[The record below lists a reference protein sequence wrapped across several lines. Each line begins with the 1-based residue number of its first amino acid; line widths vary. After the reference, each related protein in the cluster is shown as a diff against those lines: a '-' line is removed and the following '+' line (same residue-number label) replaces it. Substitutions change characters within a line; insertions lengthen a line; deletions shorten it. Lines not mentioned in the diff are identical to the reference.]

1 MREFFYGI
9 YDFGNGDFDVRRS
22 GELPVMIFDNE
33 ADRANWINSPD
44 EFDIEWEKE
53 FGWYRKAIT
62 AEQARDALGYMSDSS
77 GFCCDWIVDSLE
89 ANDIETIRAALGWD
103 SFKLPVELSPLIL
116 RDVKLPKKYYE
127 KYYDDLYDLC
137 FMKVE

>member
-1 MREFFYGI
+1 MREFFYGV
-9 YDFGNGDFDVRRS
+9 YDFGNCDFDARAFS
-22 GELPVMIFDNE
+22 GDLPVVIFDNE

-62 AEQARDALGYMSDSS
+62 AEQARDALGRMLDSL
-77 GFCCDWIVDSLE
+77 GFGCDWIIDSLE
-89 ANDIETIRAALGWD
+89 ADDIETVRTALGWD
-103 SFKLPVELSPLIL
+103 SFKLPVELSPLVL
-116 RDVKLPKKYYE
+116 RDVKLPE

-137 FMKVE
+137 FMEVE

>member
-1 MREFFYGI
+1 MEKLFYGI
-9 YDFGNGDFDVRRS
+9 YDYGKGDFNARWS

-33 ADRANWINSPD
+33 ADREDWINCPD
-44 EFDIEWEKE
+44 ELDIVWEKE

-62 AEQARDALGYMSDSS
+62 AEQAREALGCMLDSLAF
-77 GFCCDWIVDSLE
+77 GCDWIVDSLE